1 MKKYWKTIGLV
12 ALAAGVLY
20 YPAMRIYKAMAAK
33 KAQQNDNE
41 DEKVTKD
48 FTPSLRGD
56 HKPHRRKAT
65 AHGYQG

>member
-33 KAQQNDNE
+33 KAQSDGSE
-41 DEKVTKD
+41 DEKLTKS
-48 FTPSLRGD
+48 FIPSLRND

-65 AHGYQG
+65 ADGYEG